1 MATIFPDKTAI
12 VAELMRDRV
21 LNSLGSYLNTAALD
35 PDYLYAELLAAESE
49 ISHTLRVYLQPTVI
63 VPDDTPQS
71 ELDAMDAADIV
82 YATEAAYDYDPDFFS
97 GESWGYIVTK
107 QKPIISVQSIVFA
120 YPVPQQQFF
129 QIPAEWIRLDKKYG
143 HIRLVPAAMAFAAP
157 LSAFIMQ
164 ALGGG
169 RTIPFMIRIKYT
181 AGIKDVFK
189 EYPELVDT
197 IKKMAVLKII
207 QASFPAQSGSISAD
221 GLSQSQSVDISKY
234 EDMIDRALN
243 GPKGSNGGL
252 MTAIHGIRMSVLG

>member
-1 MATIFPDKTAI
+1 MATIFTNQTEI

-21 LNSLGSYLNTAALD
+21 LNSLGSYLNPAALN
-35 PDYLYAELLAAESE
+35 PDYLYAKLLAAESE
-49 ISHTLRVYLQPTVI
+49 ASHTLRVYFQPTVI

-71 ELDAMDAADIV
+71 ELDAMESADIV
-82 YATEAAYDYDPDFFS
+82 YATEASYDYDPDFFS

-120 YPVPQQQFF
+120 YPVPEQQFF
-129 QIPAEWIRLDKKYG
+129 QIPSEWIRLDKKYG

-169 RTIPFMIRIKYT
+169 RTIPFMIRIKY
-181 AGIKDVFK
+181 
-189 EYPELVDT
+189 
-197 IKKMAVLKII
+197 
-207 QASFPAQSGSISAD
+207 
-221 GLSQSQSVDISKY
+221 ISKY
-234 EDMIDRALN
+234 EDMIDNALN

-252 MTAIHGIRMSVLG
+252 MTAIHGIRMTVLG